1 MSASA
6 RGLWIEIPFF
16 MTDGVR
22 FLSASARGLWIEIRL
37 ITAYGAVYPSQ
48 LPRGG
53 CGLKWY
59 LKVHWLGWLQSASA
73 RGLWIEIIVG
83 TSTAGS
89 STASASA
96 RGLWIEILRICGV
109 CEGVLVSF
117 REGAVD

>member
-73 RGLWIEIIVG
+73 RGLWIEIIPEA
-83 TSTAGS
+83 THATADD
-89 STASASA
+89 
-96 RGLWIEILRICGV
+96 
-109 CEGVLVSF
+109 VSF

>member
-1 MSASA
+1 M
-6 RGLWIEIPFF
+6 
-16 MTDGVR
+16 
-22 FLSASARGLWIEIRL
+22 SASARGLWIEIRL

-96 RGLWIEILRICGV
+96 RGLWIEIIP
-109 CEGVLVSF
+109 EATHATADDVSF